1 MAQNAPFQPSAK
13 LPLLIEKVETIEII
27 FILAFNLKIFK
38 S

>member
-1 MAQNAPFQPSAK
+1 MGQKAPNHSLEK